1 MSDSLIVKPEDLIDC
16 AAVAAQIRH
25 AIHQYPEIGL
35 NLTRT
40 EQTIVEALKSFG
52 CEDIHTRVG
61 GLDVAGVVCVVKGE
75 YPGRTI
81 EPTATP
87 CLSMKT
93 RGHLMRVNAPNICMP
108 AVTMVTSQL
117 FWPL

>member
-61 GLDVAGVVCVVKGE
+61 GYEQSVF
-75 YPGRTI
+75 

-93 RGHLMRVNAPNICMP
+93 RGRLMQVNALNICMP
-108 AVTMVTSQL
+108 VVTMVTWPL

>member
-75 YPGRTI
+75 YPGRT
-81 EPTATP
+81 P

-108 AVTMVTSQL
+108 AVTTDTWLL
-117 FWPL
+117 FWQL

>member
-1 MSDSLIVKPEDLIDC
+1 MSDSLMVKPEDLIDC

-40 EQTIVEALKSFG
+40 ESVF
-52 CEDIHTRVG
+52 
-61 GLDVAGVVCVVKGE
+61 
-75 YPGRTI
+75 

-93 RGHLMRVNAPNICMP
+93 RGRLMQVNALNICMP